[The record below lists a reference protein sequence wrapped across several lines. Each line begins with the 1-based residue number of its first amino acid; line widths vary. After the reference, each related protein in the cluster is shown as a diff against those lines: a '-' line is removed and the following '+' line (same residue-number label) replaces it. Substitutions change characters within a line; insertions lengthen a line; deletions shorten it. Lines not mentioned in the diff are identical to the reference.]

1 MPVRSVVRTQPPR
14 EERRDA
20 IRDELSAAVERL
32 LAGGAT
38 YAEISVERLCKEAG
52 TSRATFY
59 QYFEDKGDLLSQ
71 LAESALRDL
80 GDTSEFWWHLPPGG
94 GKGALQA
101 AFLRTFALYREHH
114 GVMRSLTESAAHD
127 SAMRERL
134 RSSIVGWAIAETAAH
149 IREGIAEGTVN
160 PDLDPEV
167 SAEWLCWMF
176 ERGLYE
182 IAGVTDEHALDAML
196 DALTGLIW
204 NTLYRDVR

>member
-1 MPVRSVVRTQPPR
+1 VRSVVRTQPPR
-14 EERRDA
+14 EERRDS

-32 LAGGAT
+32 LEGGAT
-38 YAEISVERLCKEAG
+38 YAEISVERLCQEAG

-71 LAESALRDL
+71 LAEATLRDL

-94 GKGALQA
+94 GRDALEA
-101 AFLRTFALYREHH
+101 GFRRTFALYREHR

-127 SAMRERL
+127 SAIRERL
-134 RSSIVGWAIAETAAH
+134 RSTILAWAIAETAQH
-149 IREGIAEGTVN
+149 IRAGIADGTVN

-182 IAGVTDEHALDAML
+182 IAGVSDERTLDAML
-196 DALTGLIW
+196 EALTGLIW
-204 NTLYRDVR
+204 NALYRDVR